1 MTSQK
6 SKLVAFII
14 VLLQFSAFPIYPQN
28 SPVLFWLDGEPHFTD
43 EFLYAFNKNRE
54 ATALQSAKDIDDY
67 FELYLRFRLKVKDA
81 KAHGFHERA
90 AFIAEMNGYKKQLAK
105 PYLSQN
111 VINEQLVSEAYER
124 TLEEIEASHILL
136 SLSAAATTDDT
147 LKAYNRLLEIKQQV
161 ADGATF
167 ADLAKQFS
175 QDPSA
180 SQNGGYL
187 GFFGAFQMVYPFE
200 DAAFKTPTGQV
211 SAPFSTSYGY
221 HIVFVHSRRRAEGS
235 VKLAHIFFRHD
246 KSDTALAY
254 AKAVQVS
261 KFLAQG
267 EAWETLTLNHSEET
281 TNKAQGG
288 ELPWLP
294 FRQLP
299 PSFYAAAQQLN
310 EAGQVTGPIKTES
323 GWHIIKLIE
332 KKAVPPLEEVRA
344 MIESRISRDGRATAK
359 SAKTIESL
367 LTKLNIS
374 ANNAALEA
382 ASLAI
387 DGRVLEGTWSYDG
400 TTQSAKMVLASGA
413 DRVLLAEDFYR
424 YVELNQKK
432 RADVGVSKYS
442 EILWKQFFVDWLEQI
457 ELEQLYKA
465 NNDYRFLYN
474 EYYDGTLLFDIM
486 NEKVWQAA
494 GKDTTGLKNFF
505 AARQKDYVWDERAI
519 VTIFEG
525 NAIAIDR
532 LLSGSID
539 SLYML
544 DAMELDD
551 QSSARRVIQEKSA
564 SFESVGIETDSLTV
578 LVLSGQPAVEL
589 ATVDENASNIHFVPS
604 NIEASKIRLEWLT
617 GSKSVVEKH
626 FNAFDPLSLKASSGT
641 LEKRENVIP
650 EIYWKTGRHLKKGET
665 KSRIYDIS
673 QILPS
678 GPKAL
683 SEIRGKAVS
692 DYQEFL
698 ESEWIGELKN
708 KYPLKVNNQEWKKTT
723 KVINEK

>member
-14 VLLQFSAFPIYPQN
+14 VLLQFSAFPLYPQN

-54 ATALQSAKDIDDY
+54 ATAAQSAKDIDDY

-81 KAHGFHERA
+81 KTQGFQERA
-90 AFIAEMNGYKKQLAK
+90 AFITEMNGYKKQLAK

-111 VINEQLVSEAYER
+111 VINEQLVKEAYER
-124 TLEEIEASHILL
+124 TLEEVEASHILL
-136 SLSAAATTDDT
+136 SLSAAATPDDT
-147 LKAYNRLLEIKQQV
+147 LKAYNLLLDIKQRV
-161 ADGATF
+161 ADGASF
-167 ADLAKQFS
+167 SDLAKQFS

-221 HIVFVHSRRRAEGS
+221 HIVFVHSRRKAEGS

-246 KSDTALAY
+246 KSDTTLAY
-254 AKAVQVS
+254 AKAVQVG
-261 KFLAQG
+261 KLLEQG

-310 EAGQVTGPIKTES
+310 EAGQVTGPVKTES
-323 GWHIIKLIE
+323 GWHLIKLIE

-344 MIESRISRDGRATAK
+344 TIESRISRDGRATAK

-374 ANNAALEA
+374 ANNTALEA

-400 TTQSAKMVLASGA
+400 ATQNAKTVLANGA
-413 DRVLLAEDFYR
+413 GRVLLAEDFYR

-432 RADVGVSKYS
+432 RADVGVSKYT

-505 AARQKDYVWDERAI
+505 AAHQQDYTWDERA
-519 VTIFEG
+519 VVNIFEG
-525 NAIAIDR
+525 KASVLDR
-532 LLSGSID
+532 LLSGNID
-539 SLYML
+539 SLYLL
-544 DAMELDD
+544 DAAEIDD
-551 QSSARRVIQEKSA
+551 ESRISKLIQEKSA
-564 SFESVGIETDSLTV
+564 SLKAAGIETDSVTV
-578 LVLSGQPAVEL
+578 LVLSGQSLAEL
-589 ATVDENASNIHFVPS
+589 ATIGDSARNIHFVPS
-604 NIEASKIRLEWLT
+604 NIEASKIRIEWLT
-617 GSKSVVEKH
+617 GSKSAVEKH
-626 FNAFDPLSLKASSGT
+626 FNAFDPLSLKASSRR

-650 EIYWKTGRHLKKGET
+650 EIYWKTGRHLDKGET
-665 KSRIYDIS
+665 ASKIYEIS

-692 DYQEFL
+692 DYQESL
-698 ESEWIGELKN
+698 EAEWIQELKK
-708 KYPLKVNNQEWKKTT
+708 KYPLKVNNQEWKKMT